1 MEKGAS
7 EACAGGGEERS
18 SRHCPIRRPHP
29 SSETPFLQAKW
40 IVSRPCL
47 DTMNFC
53 LWIFRECCVLAFF
66 LGIRMMTS
74 IGSLFSCSRE
84 HAHFFE
90 GGGGRY
96 GAMARLKV

>member
-1 MEKGAS
+1 MRRRRRGEKLAS
-7 EACAGGGEERS
+7 L
-18 SRHCPIRRPHP
+18 PHP
-29 SSETPFLQAKW
+29 SSASIERDTFLTGEMDRFSSL
-40 IVSRPCL
+40 SRYDEFL
-47 DTMNFC
+47 SVD
-53 LWIFRECCVLAFF
+53 ISRVLRFGIF